1 MIETKPAQVLLDIC
15 NLVESEMAD
24 GAVCLPG
31 KGFFAAELETIQQ
44 RERRDFLTN
53 YICESMIALLLGVLD
68 QAKCLA
74 LSLDTPGIAI
84 SPFILMRCLLEYGYK
99 ITYLADAGIQPEERI
114 RRSLMLYLTDI
125 REYRKMPW
133 EYRSVAADQHAS
145 NGKEMAGRWYQEL
158 TGKQLNT
165 VSTKAIMDSVWNAGS
180 DMLQGQ
186 DPGQNDI
193 YEKGYRSGSVV
204 THGNTWAI
212 RYFCLEKRSDTAG
225 TVLIPRLRE
234 RVLYGTLEVA
244 ARILQLS
251 FGFVV
256 QFGSTL
262 PAHAMNRLEEKI
274 YELVTLRAAA
284 QPS

>member
-1 MIETKPAQVLLDIC
+1 MTEIRPAQVLLDIC
-15 NLVESEMAD
+15 NLVESEMAA
-24 GAVCLPG
+24 GAVSLPG
-31 KGFFAAELETIQQ
+31 WGFFAAELETVQQ
-44 RERRDFLTN
+44 KERKDFLTN

-99 ITYLADAGIQPEERI
+99 ITYLADAEIQPEERI

-125 REYRKMPW
+125 REYQKMPG

-145 NGKEMAGRWYQEL
+145 NGKEMSACWYQEL

-186 DPGQNDI
+186 DPGHNAI

-212 RYFCLEKRSDTAG
+212 RYFCLEKRSDAAG
-225 TVLIPRLRE
+225 TVLTPRLRE

-262 PAHAMNRLEEKI
+262 PASVMNRLEEKI
-274 YELVTLRAAA
+274 YKLVTLRTAA